1 MTITTTATASSSG
14 VLTLV
19 QSGSRTACLSPEP
32 NKGATADPDHDAIWY
47 QRPPYPAALEARK
60 DHILLAAE
68 IEDLMVMLE
77 DHCHQ
82 LGLDP
87 ANITQLMILPCTAP
101 ITLTSRQTLFRA
113 CDDLYQDIVRR
124 QERVE
129 RWVSMITTIAENI
142 REPPELY
149 LESNMPTMSRARI
162 LQLERTYRILEKE
175 WMERLQR
182 FQSTVGMLRVRWDQ
196 CAYLP
201 TDDYDNALSR
211 LFDHAEVLGATSE
224 FSYLRIE
231 APLCLSKDCLSS
243 LSGKLASLDQNYY
256 TRQSRIRAMEHVLG
270 LIYQDLNTPLTRRV
284 TFRNEA
290 TVKYAAELG
299 RELKSLQLELAA
311 RKLYHSGERWSA
323 LTLVWDQCFVGDLER
338 QRFREAIEHEDVTY
352 MEKMERL
359 QAEIEGCR
367 TRYSKSGPVYKLMM
381 TRSSHIERMIAF
393 EQTASDPKRLFQSSF
408 QLVEEEKF
416 RRRAYPTLLKLES
429 TLLNAIIKFEQEHE
443 QSFMY
448 EGLPYLE
455 TLQKEIEN
463 RHVNETVFAK
473 FTPVIAAPT
482 RSQTVQI
489 MGRAISPI
497 PAPQAT
503 STPSSRVAVTT
514 TSPQQ
519 SRQSLMASTRSLEA
533 SRRSNTLPISRSTSP
548 GSPLDLLSK
557 EKERGS
563 RGVNANAEQENNPI
577 GPSASSTFSSHRRE
591 TSSASTVSVSSSH
604 SLRSKS
610 SHSSLSQGSLPASA
624 SASASTSPMTDVAIA
639 AAAAVGPAVGGGTA
653 ASYFGPISTS
663 SMTAT
668 LSPSSS
674 TSSLVSVGA
683 GVSPLGTPSPKHET
697 AAAAASAVGSMGSAK
712 SQRFERLSLPNSF
725 KTPPTSPA
733 PSQQQQPS
741 FTGPRTLTLR
751 PQANA
756 GRIRP
761 SIN

>member
-1 MTITTTATASSSG
+1 M
-14 VLTLV
+14 V
-19 QSGSRTACLSPEP
+19 C
-32 NKGATADPDHDAIWY
+32 
-47 QRPPYPAALEARK
+47 
-60 DHILLAAE
+60 
-68 IEDLMVMLE
+68 VMLE

-82 LGLDP
+82 LGIDP
-87 ANITQLMILPCTAP
+87 ANITQLMILPCYAP

-124 QERVE
+124 QERIE

-149 LESNMPTMSRARI
+149 LKSDMPTMSRARI

-182 FQSTVGMLRVRWDQ
+182 FQSTVSMLRVRWDQ

-201 TDDYDNALSR
+201 TDNYDNALSR
-211 LFDHAEVLGATSE
+211 LFDHAEVLGTTSD

-231 APLCLSKDCLSS
+231 APLCLSKDCLAS
-243 LSGKLASLDQNYY
+243 LSEKLISLDQNYY

-270 LIYQDLNTPLTRRV
+270 LIYQDLNTPVTRRV

-311 RKLYHSGERWSA
+311 RKLYHSGERWTA
-323 LTLVWDQCFVGDLER
+323 LTLVWDQCFVGDFER
-338 QRFREAIEHEDVTY
+338 QRFQEAIEHE
-352 MEKMERL
+352 EKMERL

-381 TRSSHIERMIAF
+381 TRSNHIERMIAF

-473 FTPVIAAPT
+473 FTAVIAAPT

-497 PAPQAT
+497 PAPPVI
-503 STPSSRVAVTT
+503 STPSSRMTATT
-514 TSPQQ
+514 TTTPQQ
-519 SRQSLMASTRSLEA
+519 SRQSLAASIRSLEA
-533 SRRSNTLPISRSTSP
+533 SRRSNTLPVARSTSP

-557 EKERGS
+557 DKERGISSS
-563 RGVNANAEQENNPI
+563 RSAGTEQENNPI
-577 GPSASSTFSSHRRE
+577 GPSSSSSFASHRRE

-610 SHSSLSQGSLPASA
+610 SHSSFLSQGSLPASA
-624 SASASTSPMTDVAIA
+624 SASASTSPMTDVTIA
-639 AAAAVGPAVGGGTA
+639 TAAPGPATGSGSGA
-653 ASYFGPISTS
+653 ASYFSSISTS
-663 SMTAT
+663 SMTST

-674 TSSLVSVGA
+674 TSSLVSAA
-683 GVSPLGTPSPKHET
+683 GVSPQRTPSPKHET
-697 AAAAASAVGSMGSAK
+697 AAVAAAGSMETAAK

-725 KTPPTSPA
+725 KTLPASPA
-733 PSQQQQPS
+733 PLQQQPTLAGS
-741 FTGPRTLTLR
+741 RTLTLR
-751 PQANA
+751 PQPST

-761 SIN
+761 SVN

>member
-1 MTITTTATASSSG
+1 MNTTTTTASSSG

-32 NKGATADPDHDAIWY
+32 VKGTATDSDHDAIW
-47 QRPPYPAALEARK
+47 QVLVHLDRIALEARR

-68 IEDLMVMLE
+68 IEDLMALLE

-87 ANITQLMILPCTAP
+87 ANITQLLILPCTTP

-124 QERVE
+124 QERIE
-129 RWVSMITTIAENI
+129 RLVSRITTIAENI

-162 LQLERTYRILEKE
+162 LQLERTYRVLEKE
-175 WMERLQR
+175 WLERLHR
-182 FQSTVGMLRVRWDQ
+182 FQSTVGMLRERWDQ

-201 TDDYDNALSR
+201 TDAYDNALNR
-211 LFDHAEVLGATSE
+211 LFELAELQGGAPQY
-224 FSYLRIE
+224 SYLRIE
-231 APLCLSKDCLSS
+231 APLCLSKDCLGS
-243 LSGKLASLDQNYY
+243 LSEKLTSLDQNFY

-270 LIYQDLNTPLTRRV
+270 LIYQDLNTPVSRRV

-299 RELKSLQLELAA
+299 RELKSLQLELGA
-311 RKLYHSGERWSA
+311 RKLYHTGDRWTA
-323 LTLVWDQCFVGDLER
+323 LVLIWDQCFVGELER
-338 QRFREAIEHEDVTY
+338 QRFREAIEQE
-352 MEKMERL
+352 EKLERI

-367 TRYSKSGPVYKLMM
+367 ARYSKSGPVYKLMM
-381 TRSSHIERMIAF
+381 TRSNHIEKMIAF

-416 RRRAYPTLLKLES
+416 RRRAYPTLLKLEN
-429 TLLNAIIKFEQEHE
+429 TLLDAIMKFEKEHE

-448 EGLPYLE
+448 EGLSYLE
-455 TLQKEIEN
+455 TLQAEIEN

-497 PAPQAT
+497 PAPPTISAPSPRPAITAT
-503 STPSSRVAVTT
+503 TATT
-514 TSPQQ
+514 PQQ
-519 SRQSLMASTRSLEA
+519 LRHFLPASTRSLEV
-533 SRRSNTLPISRSTSP
+533 SRRSNTLPLSRSTSP
-548 GSPLDLLSK
+548 GSPLDVLSK
-557 EKERGS
+557 DNSNNNNKDRNNRS
-563 RGVNANAEQENNPI
+563 ANAAEQENNPI
-577 GPSASSTFSSHRRE
+577 GSSFSHRRE
-591 TSSASTVSVSSSH
+591 TSLASTVSVSSSSH

-610 SHSSLSQGSLPASA
+610 SHSSIHSQGGSLPASSA
-624 SASASTSPMTDVAIA
+624 LASASTSPSTDVAIA
-639 AAAAVGPAVGGGTA
+639 TAAPASSGRGGSGAT
-653 ASYFGPISTS
+653 ASYFGPISAS
-663 SMTAT
+663 
-668 LSPSSS
+668 SSS
-674 TSSLVSVGA
+674 TT
-683 GVSPLGTPSPKHET
+683 SPLRTPSPKHET
-697 AAAAASAVGSMGSAK
+697 SATAVAGNGGSIGK
-712 SQRFERLSLPNSF
+712 SQRFDRLSLPSSF

-733 PSQQQQPS
+733 SSQQQQQPS
-741 FTGPRTLTLR
+741 LVTGPRTLTLR
-751 PQANA
+751 PQANS

-761 SIN
+761 SANS

>member
-1 MTITTTATASSSG
+1 MTAPQPTSAMTTTTTATASSSG

-32 NKGATADPDHDAIWY
+32 NKGAATDPDHDAIW
-47 QRPPYPAALEARK
+47 
-60 DHILLAAE
+60 
-68 IEDLMVMLE
+68 VMLE

-87 ANITQLMILPCTAP
+87 ANITQLMILPCYAP

-124 QERVE
+124 QERIE

-149 LESNMPTMSRARI
+149 LESDMPAMSRARV

-211 LFDHAEVLGATSE
+211 LFDHADVLGATSE

-231 APLCLSKDCLSS
+231 APLCLSKDCLAS
-243 LSGKLASLDQNYY
+243 LSEKLVSLDQNYY

-270 LIYQDLNTPLTRRV
+270 LIYQDLNTPIAKRV

-311 RKLYHSGERWSA
+311 RKLYHSGERWAA

-352 MEKMERL
+352 IEKMERL
-359 QAEIEGCR
+359 QLEIENCR
-367 TRYSKSGPVYKLMM
+367 ARYSRSGPVYKLMM
-381 TRSSHIERMIAF
+381 TRSNHIERMIAF
-393 EQTASDPKRLFQSSF
+393 EQTARDPKRLFQSSF

-497 PAPQAT
+497 PAPPT
-503 STPSSRVAVTT
+503 ISTPPSRTT
-514 TSPQQ
+514 TTTTTTPQQ
-519 SRQSLMASTRSLEA
+519 SRQSLPASTRSLEA

-557 EKERGS
+557 DNKERGS
-563 RGVNANAEQENNPI
+563 NNSRSANAEQENTPI
-577 GPSASSTFSSHRRE
+577 GPSSSSSFAPHRRE

-610 SHSSLSQGSLPASA
+610 SHSSLLSQGGSLPTSA
-624 SASASTSPMTDVAIA
+624 SASASTSPMSDVAIA
-639 AAAAVGPAVGGGTA
+639 AAAAATTPGSRGGA
-653 ASYFGPISTS
+653 ASYFGLISSS

-674 TSSLVSVGA
+674 TSSLLSA
-683 GVSPLGTPSPKHET
+683 GMSPQRTPSPKHET
-697 AAAAASAVGSMGSAK
+697 TAAAGSIGAAAK
-712 SQRFERLSLPNSF
+712 SQRFERLSLPSSF
-725 KTPPTSPA
+725 KTPPTSPNL
-733 PSQQQQPS
+733 SQQQPPL
-741 FTGPRTLTLR
+741 TGTRTLSLR
-751 PQANA
+751 PQPSA
-756 GRIRP
+756 GRIR
-761 SIN
+761 SSAN

>member
-1 MTITTTATASSSG
+1 MISLLLSSSINPCG
-14 VLTLV
+14 VGNDVQQVLV
-19 QSGSRTACLSPEP
+19 HLDR
-32 NKGATADPDHDAIWY
+32 I
-47 QRPPYPAALEARK
+47 ALEARK

-129 RWVSMITTIAENI
+129 RWVSMIITIAENI

-149 LESNMPTMSRARI
+149 LE
-162 LQLERTYRILEKE
+162 LERTYRILEKE

-231 APLCLSKDCLSS
+231 APLCLSKDCLAS

-270 LIYQDLNTPLTRRV
+270 LIYQDLNTPVTRRV

-311 RKLYHSGERWSA
+311 RKLYHSGERWVA

-381 TRSSHIERMIAF
+381 TRSNHIEKMIAF

-429 TLLNAIIKFEQEHE
+429 TLLNAIIKFEQEQE

-497 PAPQAT
+497 PAPQAI
-503 STPSSRVAVTT
+503 STPPSRTA
-514 TSPQQ
+514 TSAKTPQQ
-519 SRQSLMASTRSLEA
+519 SRQSVLASTRSLEA
-533 SRRSNTLPISRSTSP
+533 SRRANTLPISRSTSP

-557 EKERGS
+557 EKEIGTRS
-563 RGVNANAEQENNPI
+563 ANANANAEQENNPI

-591 TSSASTVSVSSSH
+591 TSSASTISVSSSH

-624 SASASTSPMTDVAIA
+624 SASASSSPMTDVAIA
-639 AAAAVGPAVGGGTA
+639 AAAVPSPAVGGGTF

-674 TSSLVSVGA
+674 TSSLVSAGA
-683 GVSPLGTPSPKHET
+683 GTSPLGTPSPKHET
-697 AAAAASAVGSMGSAK
+697 AAAAAAAAAAV
-712 SQRFERLSLPNSF
+712 
-725 KTPPTSPA
+725 
-733 PSQQQQPS
+733 
-741 FTGPRTLTLR
+741 
-751 PQANA
+751 
-756 GRIRP
+756 
-761 SIN
+761 

>member
-1 MTITTTATASSSG
+1 MNTATTTASSSG

-32 NKGATADPDHDAIWY
+32 AKGTTVESDHDAIW
-47 QRPPYPAALEARK
+47 QVLVHLDRIALEARK

-68 IEDLMVMLE
+68 IEDLMALLE

-87 ANITQLMILPCTAP
+87 ANITQLLILPCIAP

-124 QERVE
+124 QERIE
-129 RWVSMITTIAENI
+129 RLVSRITTIAENI

-149 LESNMPTMSRARI
+149 LE
-162 LQLERTYRILEKE
+162 LERLH
-175 WMERLQR
+175 R
-182 FQSTVGMLRVRWDQ
+182 FQTTVGMLRERWDQ

-201 TDDYDNALSR
+201 TDDYDNALNR
-211 LFDHAEVLGATSE
+211 LFELAELQGGAPE
-224 FSYLRIE
+224 YSYLRIE
-231 APLCLSKDCLSS
+231 APLCLSKDCLGS
-243 LSGKLASLDQNYY
+243 LSEKLASLDQNYY

-270 LIYQDLNTPLTRRV
+270 LIYQDLNTPDSRRV
-284 TFRNEA
+284 IFRNEA

-299 RELKSLQLELAA
+299 RELKSLQLELGA
-311 RKLYHSGERWSA
+311 RKLYYAGDRWTA
-323 LTLVWDQCFVGDLER
+323 LTLVWDQCFVGELER
-338 QRFREAIEHEDVTY
+338 QRFRETVEAEDVTFV
-352 MEKMERL
+352 EKLERI

-367 TRYSKSGPVYKLMM
+367 TRYSKSGSVYKLMM
-381 TRSSHIERMIAF
+381 TRSNHIERMIAF

-416 RRRAYPTLLKLES
+416 RRRAYPTLLKLEN
-429 TLLNAIIKFEQEHE
+429 TLLDAIMKFEKEHE

-455 TLQKEIEN
+455 TLQAEIEN

-497 PAPQAT
+497 PAPPTISA
-503 STPSSRVAVTT
+503 PSPRPAIAPTGT
-514 TSPQQ
+514 ITPQQ
-519 SRQSLMASTRSLEA
+519 SRHSMLASTRSLEA
-533 SRRSNTLPISRSTSP
+533 SRRSNTLPLSRSTSP
-548 GSPLDLLSK
+548 GSPLDIFSK
-557 EKERGS
+557 DNNYKDRKN
-563 RGVNANAEQENNPI
+563 RDANTAEQENNPI
-577 GPSASSTFSSHRRE
+577 GSSSFHRRE
-591 TSSASTVSVSSSH
+591 ASSASTVSVSSSTH

-610 SHSSLSQGSLPASA
+610 SHSSILSQGAAPLVLAT
-624 SASASTSPMTDVAIA
+624 ASTSPSADVAIA
-639 AAAAVGPAVGGGTA
+639 TAAPAGSGRSGVGSI

-663 SMTAT
+663 SMASTT

-674 TSSLVSVGA
+674 SA
-683 GVSPLGTPSPKHET
+683 ASPLGTPSPKHESSTT
-697 AAAAASAVGSMGSAK
+697 AATAATGNGGSIGK
-712 SQRFERLSLPNSF
+712 SQRLERLSLPSGF

-733 PSQQQQPS
+733 PSQQQQQQPALV
-741 FTGPRTLTLR
+741 TGPRTLTLR
-751 PQANA
+751 PQASP
-756 GRIRP
+756 GRNRP
-761 SIN
+761 SANH

>member
-1 MTITTTATASSSG
+1 M
-14 VLTLV
+14 
-19 QSGSRTACLSPEP
+19 
-32 NKGATADPDHDAIWY
+32 
-47 QRPPYPAALEARK
+47 PA
-60 DHILLAAE
+60 
-68 IEDLMVMLE
+68 
-77 DHCHQ
+77 
-82 LGLDP
+82 
-87 ANITQLMILPCTAP
+87 
-101 ITLTSRQTLFRA
+101 
-113 CDDLYQDIVRR
+113 
-124 QERVE
+124 
-129 RWVSMITTIAENI
+129 
-142 REPPELY
+142 
-149 LESNMPTMSRARI
+149 MSRARI

-201 TDDYDNALSR
+201 TDDYDNALCR
-211 LFDHAEVLGATSE
+211 LFDHADVLGATSE

-231 APLCLSKDCLSS
+231 APLCLSKDCLAS
-243 LSGKLASLDQNYY
+243 LSEKLVSLDQNYY

-270 LIYQDLNTPLTRRV
+270 LIYQDLNTPIAKRV
-284 TFRNEA
+284 TFKNEA

-311 RKLYHSGERWSA
+311 RKLYHSGERWAA
-323 LTLVWDQCFVGDLER
+323 LTLVWDQCFVADLER

-359 QAEIEGCR
+359 QSEIDTCR
-367 TRYSKSGPVYKLMM
+367 TRYSKSEPVYKLMM
-381 TRSSHIERMIAF
+381 TRSNHIEKMIAF
-393 EQTASDPKRLFQSSF
+393 EQTARDPKRLFQSSF

-429 TLLNAIIKFEQEHE
+429 TLLNAIIRFEQEHE

-497 PAPQAT
+497 LAPPT
-503 STPSSRVAVTT
+503 ISTPSSRTTATT
-514 TSPQQ
+514 TATPQQ
-519 SRQSLMASTRSLEA
+519 SRQSLPASTRSLEA
-533 SRRSNTLPISRSTSP
+533 SRRSNTLPTSRSTSP
-548 GSPLDLLSK
+548 GSPLDALSK
-557 EKERGS
+557 DNKERGS
-563 RGVNANAEQENNPI
+563 NSGRSTNAEQENNPI
-577 GPSASSTFSSHRRE
+577 GPYSSSSSASHRRE
-591 TSSASTVSVSSSH
+591 TSSASTVSMSSSH

-610 SHSSLSQGSLPASA
+610 SQSSLLSQGGSLPASA

-639 AAAAVGPAVGGGTA
+639 AAAASAATTPGSRSGV
-653 ASYFGPISTS
+653 ASYFGLISSSCMTS
-663 SMTAT
+663 T

-674 TSSLVSVGA
+674 TSSLLSA
-683 GVSPLGTPSPKHET
+683 GMSPQRTPSPKHET
-697 AAAAASAVGSMGSAK
+697 TAAAGTIGTSK
-712 SQRFERLSLPNSF
+712 SQRFERLSLPSSF
-725 KTPPTSPA
+725 KTPPTSPNL
-733 PSQQQQPS
+733 SQPQQS
-741 FTGPRTLTLR
+741 SLTGTRTLSLR
-751 PQANA
+751 PQASA

-761 SIN
+761 SAN

>member
-1 MTITTTATASSSG
+1 MATSTTTASSSG

-32 NKGATADPDHDAIWY
+32 AKGTANDSDHDAIW
-47 QRPPYPAALEARK
+47 A
-60 DHILLAAE
+60 
-68 IEDLMVMLE
+68 MLE

-87 ANITQLMILPCTAP
+87 ANITQLLILPYTAP
-101 ITLTSRQTLFRA
+101 ITLTSRQTLYRA

-124 QERVE
+124 QERIE
-129 RWVSMITTIAENI
+129 RLVSRITTIAENI

-149 LESNMPTMSRARI
+149 LE
-162 LQLERTYRILEKE
+162 LERTYRVLEKE
-175 WMERLQR
+175 WWACFE
-182 FQSTVGMLRVRWDQ
+182 SDGI
-196 CAYLP
+196 
-201 TDDYDNALSR
+201 NALTYQQMLTTMRS
-211 LFDHAEVLGATSE
+211 AA
-224 FSYLRIE
+224 Y
-231 APLCLSKDCLSS
+231 SS
-243 LSGKLASLDQNYY
+243 SQNY
-256 TRQSRIRAMEHVLG
+256 RGELQNFH
-270 LIYQDLNTPLTRRV
+270 IYGSKHHCVFPRTALVVCLKSWRV
-284 TFRNEA
+284 TFKNEA

-311 RKLYHSGERWSA
+311 RKLYHAGDRWTA
-323 LTLVWDQCFVGDLER
+323 LTSVWDQCFVGELER

-352 MEKMERL
+352 VEKMERI

-381 TRSSHIERMIAF
+381 TRSNHIERMIAF

-416 RRRAYPTLLKLES
+416 RRRAFPTLLKLEN
-429 TLLNAIIKFEQEHE
+429 TLLDAIVKFEKEHE

-455 TLQKEIEN
+455 TLQAEIEN

-497 PAPQAT
+497 PAPPTISAPSPRTAT
-503 STPSSRVAVTT
+503 VTAT
-514 TSPQQ
+514 GATPQQ
-519 SRQSLMASTRSLEA
+519 SRHSLPASTRSMEA
-533 SRRSNTLPISRSTSP
+533 SRRSNTLPVSRSTSP
-548 GSPLDLLSK
+548 GSLLDVLTKNNNNSSK
-557 EKERGS
+557 ERIN
-563 RGVNANAEQENNPI
+563 RNANATEQENNPI
-577 GPSASSTFSSHRRE
+577 GSYSSSSSHRRE
-591 TSSASTVSVSSSH
+591 TSSASTISVSSSSH

-610 SHSSLSQGSLPASA
+610 SHSSILSQGGSSPAASSSA
-624 SASASTSPMTDVAIA
+624 LASASTSPSADVAIA
-639 AAAAVGPAVGGGTA
+639 AAAPVLAGHGGVGAT

-663 SMTAT
+663 SLAPT

-674 TSSLVSVGA
+674 STA
-683 GVSPLGTPSPKHET
+683 SPFGTPSPKYE
-697 AAAAASAVGSMGSAK
+697 ASAASPASAPTTGGIVGK
-712 SQRFERLSLPNSF
+712 SQRLERLSLPSSF
-725 KTPPTSPA
+725 KTPPASPA
-733 PSQQQQPS
+733 SPQQQQQQAS
-741 FTGPRTLTLR
+741 IAGSRTLILR
-751 PQANA
+751 PQASP

-761 SIN
+761 SFN